1 MRKLLLVVFLLCA
14 ALSVAQTVPTTPNLG
29 LYIPYH
35 GTTNWDTY
43 VNANMTS
50 LDNYLSGGQV
60 LQNLT
65 LGKAML
71 QQYMD
76 FQAISA
82 PANPAA
88 GICRVYF
95 DLSTSLWKGVNS
107 TGASCS
113 PVSNNSGG
121 PFQIAVYV
129 GSGTTTLSPDTSC
142 TLNSGALTCPSL
154 STNGAGT
161 PKIDFTLGTSP
172 GNPTAG
178 NCRVYA
184 DSTAT
189 VMTFLNSTG
198 GNCLTTSTT
207 GQLVFNSSGVLAGI
221 ANFTWTAGTHTLA
234 SDSSASIDFS
244 LAASLK
250 IPSNSTGTT
259 PTVGDNSTKVATTA
273 FVAASYAP
281 LASPVFTGTMTIPN
295 VNSTGGLLQSTTAP
309 TISSGFGTTPS
320 VVNSNSTQVFTIN
333 VGTGGTATSGVIGL
347 PAAAHGWSV
356 SCNDITT
363 TSATVFLTK
372 QTGTTT
378 TTATVGNFNTSGAAA
393 AWVASDV
400 LSCRAAAY

>member
-1 MRKLLLVVFLLCA
+1 MRKLLLVMFLLCA
-14 ALSVAQTVPTTPNLG
+14 ALSVAQTVPTTPNIG

-76 FQAISA
+76 FQAINA

-95 DLSTSLWKGVNS
+95 DLATSLWKGVNS

-142 TLNSGALTCPSL
+142 TLNSGALACPSL

-161 PKIDFTLGTSP
+161 PKIDFPLGTSP
-172 GNPTAG
+172 GNPAAG

-234 SDSSASIDFS
+234 SDSSANIDFS
-244 LAASLK
+244 LAASFK
-250 IPSNSTGTT
+250 IPSLT
-259 PTVGDNSTKVATTA
+259 
-273 FVAASYAP
+273 
-281 LASPVFTGTMTIPN
+281 
-295 VNSTGGLLQSTTAP
+295 STGGLLQSTTAP

-320 VVNSNSTQVFTIN
+320 IVNSNSTQVFTIN

-363 TSATVFLTK
+363 TSTTVFFTK

-378 TTATVGNFNTSGAAA
+378 TTATVGSFDTSGAAS
-393 AWVASDV
+393 AWAASDV
-400 LSCRAAAY
+400 LSCMAAAY